1 MLILP
6 AIDLRGGRCV
16 RLLQGDYSKETVYSD
31 APASQAA
38 KWSAAGAGML
48 HLVDLDGAKAGRI
61 VNGEVIREICSN
73 VQIPCELG
81 GGIRTTEDAKKAFD
95 LGVARVILGTAIC
108 EEPRIT
114 EKFTN
119 LFGSDKIVAG
129 IDAKDGM
136 VALRGWIETSEV
148 PALSLAK
155 NLYLLGISRI
165 IYTDIAT
172 DGTLRGPNF
181 DAVRTLCE
189 LLPDCSVIASGGISS
204 ADDIR
209 RFAEFKLPNLEGVI
223 VGKALYDGRVT
234 LEQLNDAAKGED
246 HV

>member
-1 MLILP
+1 MHILP

-31 APASQAA
+31 DPASQAA
-38 KWSAAGAGML
+38 KWAGAGAGML
-48 HLVDLDGAKAGRI
+48 HLVDLDGAKAGSI
-61 VNGEVIREICSN
+61 VNGEVIRKICGS
-73 VQIPCELG
+73 VKIPCELG
-81 GGIRTTEDAKKAFD
+81 GGIRTTDDAKKAFD
-95 LGVARVILGTAIC
+95 LGVERVILGTAIC
-108 EEPRIT
+108 EAPRIT

-129 IDAKDGM
+129 IDAKNGM

-165 IYTDIAT
+165 ICTDIAT
-172 DGTLRGPNF
+172 DGALRGPNF
-181 DAVRTLCE
+181 DAIRTLCE
-189 LLPDCSVIASGGISS
+189 LLPDCSVIASGGVSS

-209 RFAEFKLPNLEGVI
+209 RFAKLALPNLEGVI

-234 LEQLNDAAKGED
+234 LEELNAAAKGED
-246 HV
+246 HA